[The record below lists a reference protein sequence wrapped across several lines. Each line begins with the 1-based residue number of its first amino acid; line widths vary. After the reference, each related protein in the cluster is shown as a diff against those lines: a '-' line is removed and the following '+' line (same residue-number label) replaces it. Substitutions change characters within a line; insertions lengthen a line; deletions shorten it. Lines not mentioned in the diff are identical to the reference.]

1 MISNLNYVRYL
12 KAKESVDD
20 RSVNSYVYS
29 TFTEHLLTYVNGGNQ
44 VRILDVGAGL
54 GSSFKRIV
62 KSIKHVHIDYTFID
76 IEEAHVTTARSEV
89 AQWLSDHGH
98 PIDQGRAG
106 SLRVKTDSRV
116 VTCHFVTADALT
128 FAADAAEAFDALVG
142 QAFLDIIPLES
153 GLTALFT
160 ALKPG
165 GVFYFPINFDGIS
178 ALIPTIDQA
187 RDARVEEIFHRS
199 MDDRNGGR
207 TGGSHTGRQLLD
219 VLPAVGAR
227 IEAVGA
233 SDWIVRP
240 TADANRYPDDEKYFL
255 QCILKFM
262 RKELL
267 ASGPLSAVD
276 VAEWYNQRSAQLDT
290 YELNYIAHQLDY
302 TGLYLGT

>member
-1 MISNLNYVRYL
+1 MNSDINYVRYL

-20 RSVNSYVYS
+20 RSVNTYVFD
-29 TFTEHLLTYVNGGNQ
+29 TFIEHLLTYVNSSRQ

-62 KSIKHVHIDYTFID
+62 TSIKHVDIDYTFVD
-76 IEEAHVTTARSEV
+76 IEEAHITTARSEV
-89 AQWLSDHGH
+89 AQWLSDYGQ
-98 PIDQGRAG
+98 PMDQGHAG
-106 SLRVKTDSRV
+106 SLRVKIGSRA
-116 VTCHFVTADALT
+116 VTCHFVTTDALT
-128 FAADAAEAFDALVG
+128 FAGDAAEAFDALVG

-187 RDARVEEIFHRS
+187 RDALVEELFHRS

-240 TADANRYPDDEKYFL
+240 TADANRYPDSEKYFL

-262 RKELL
+262 QKELL
-267 ASGPLSAVD
+267 SSGQLSAVEIAD
-276 VAEWYNQRSAQLDT
+276 WYNQRSAQLNN

-302 TGLYLGT
+302 TGLYIGT